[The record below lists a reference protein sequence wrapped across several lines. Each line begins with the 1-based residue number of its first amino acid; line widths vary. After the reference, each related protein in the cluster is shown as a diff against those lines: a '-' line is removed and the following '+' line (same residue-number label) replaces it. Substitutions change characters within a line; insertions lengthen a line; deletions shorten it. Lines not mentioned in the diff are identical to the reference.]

1 MTAPPSPV
9 NPASLTAL
17 RGRLYVRS
25 SAARRASDSPQG
37 LMNDMQPAQDRLRR
51 AVERIEQA
59 VARPEIST
67 ATAAA
72 ARGELL
78 ALQAERDQLGRAL
91 AQAKSDNVAL
101 RAVADQVAARL
112 DRAIDQLRL
121 LLGR

>member
-1 MTAPPSPV
+1 MTVQPVRV

-17 RGRLYVRS
+17 RERLYVRR
-25 SAARRASDSPQG
+25 SAARQGQRFSPRP
-37 LMNDMQPAQDRLRR
+37 MTDMQPAQDRLRR
-51 AVERIEQA
+51 AVERIEHA
-59 VARPEIST
+59 VARPEVST
-67 ATAAA
+67 ATTAA

>member
-1 MTAPPSPV
+1 MT
-9 NPASLTAL
+9 
-17 RGRLYVRS
+17 
-25 SAARRASDSPQG
+25 
-37 LMNDMQPAQDRLRR
+37 DMQPAQDRLRR

-59 VARPEIST
+59 VARPEVST
-67 ATAAA
+67 ATTAA

-101 RAVADQVAARL
+101 RAVADQVASRL